1 MSEFAYPLNGEQNYT
16 AEQAG
21 AFFATRGS
29 GVWSGEDNLA
39 VSVSGARM
47 LSLSAG
53 IAWFTTDK
61 TWGKVYVNTA
71 PVEFELPV
79 ADGVLDC
86 ICRIVVRWNKTQNEA
101 KAIMLQGELASEAVA
116 PLRSTTDEIY
126 DLVLADYLVVH
137 GETEAS
143 AANLTDQRL
152 NEDLCGL
159 MRDSVTSIP
168 TAQLQAQAQ
177 ALMDELRNVIDG
189 IERGSEVM
197 LKTVYDPDDD
207 GEITHAYDVGDV
219 FISFSEVSPAER
231 FGGDW
236 EQIKDVFLLA
246 AGDTYVVGDT
256 GGEAEHTLTVDEM
269 PSHTHAATQL
279 SYYWDNNQKWGA
291 VANTHYEGYDNASSS
306 TGATGGSAPH
316 NNMPPYIAVYMWR
329 RVA

>member
-39 VSVSGARM
+39 VNVSGARM

-71 PVEFELPV
+71 PIEFELPV

-101 KAIMLQGELASEAVA
+101 KAIMLQGELASEAIA

-159 MRDSVTSIP
+159 MRDSVTGIP
-168 TAQLQAQAQ
+168 TAQLQAQVQ
-177 ALMDELRNVIDG
+177 ALIDELRTVISG
-189 IERGSEVM
+189 IEQGSEVM
-197 LKTVYDPDDD
+197 LKVVYDPDGD
-207 GEITHAYDVGDV
+207 GEIAPAVYQVDDV
-219 FISFSEVSPAER
+219 FISFSAVSPAER

-246 AGDTYVVGDT
+246 AGDTYAAGSE
-256 GGEAEHTLTVDEM
+256 GGEATHQLTVDEM
-269 PSHTHAATQL
+269 PSHTHTTYAYTYQTGS
-279 SYYWDNNQKWGA
+279 SYSI
-291 VANTHYEGYDNASSS
+291 ANGSTAQWQGITSSS
-306 TGATGGSAPH
+306 AGGNGAH
-316 NNMPPYIAVYMWR
+316 NNMPPYVTVYMWR